1 MGQVYSNF
9 THINYEELQSKIK
22 TKSNTN
28 IIILNT
34 LSNDNQSYLIKGT
47 LKATY
52 EIGIMNDHLKRNKNI
67 DIIIYGKDHYDTS
80 VIKKYNQLKKLGF
93 KNVSIYFGGL
103 FEWALLQDIYGSSNF
118 ETDGQIKD
126 PLQITKYKN

>member
-9 THINYEELQSKIK
+9 SHVNYEELQTKIK
-22 TKSNTN
+22 RGIT
-28 IIILNT
+28 IILLNT
-34 LSNDNQSYLIKGT
+34 LSVDNQSYLIKGT
-47 LKATY
+47 LKAAY
-52 EIGIMNDHLKRNKNI
+52 EIGIMNEYLKKNKNI
-67 DIIIYGKDHYDTS
+67 EIIIYGKDHYDTS

-126 PLQITKYKN
+126 PIQISKYKN

>member
-9 THINYEELQSKIK
+9 THINYEELQSKIG
-22 TKSNTN
+22 TS
-28 IIILNT
+28 IILLNT
-34 LSNDNQSYLIKGT
+34 LSSEDQKYLIKGT
-47 LKATY
+47 LNAMY
-52 EIGIMNDHLKRNKNI
+52 EIGIMNEQLKKNKNVE
-67 DIIIYGKDHYDTS
+67 IIIYGKDHYDIY

-118 ETDGQIKD
+118 QTDGQIKD

>member
-9 THINYEELQSKIK
+9 THINYETLQSKIG
-22 TKSNTN
+22 TS
-28 IIILNT
+28 IILLNT
-34 LSNDNQSYLIKGT
+34 LSADDQKYLIKGT
-47 LKATY
+47 LNAVY
-52 EIGIMNDHLKRNKNI
+52 EIGIMNDQLKKNKNVE
-67 DIIIYGKDHYDTS
+67 IIIYGKDHYDTS

-93 KNVSIYFGGL
+93 NKVSIYFGGL

-118 ETDGQIKD
+118 QTDGQIKD

>member
-9 THINYEELQSKIK
+9 SHINYEELQ
-22 TKSNTN
+22 TKVKRGNT
-28 IIILNT
+28 IVLLNT
-34 LSNDNQSYLIKGT
+34 LSSENQSYLIKGT

-52 EIGIMNDHLKRNKNI
+52 EISIMNDYLKKNKNI
-67 DIIIYGKDHYDTS
+67 EIIIYGKDHYDTS

-93 KNVSIYFGGL
+93 KNVFVYFGGL

-126 PLQITKYKN
+126 PLQISKYKN

>member
-9 THINYEELQSKIK
+9 KHVNYETLQSKIS
-22 TKSNTN
+22 TS
-28 IIILNT
+28 IILLNT
-34 LSNDNQSYLIKGT
+34 LSLDDQKYLIKGT
-47 LKATY
+47 INAVY
-52 EIGIMNDHLKRNKNI
+52 EIGFMNDQLKKNKNI
-67 DIIIYGKDHYDTS
+67 EIIIYGKDHYDTS

-93 KNVSIYFGGL
+93 NNVSIYFGGL

-118 ETDGQIKD
+118 QTDGQIKD

>member
-9 THINYEELQSKIK
+9 THINYEELQIKIG
-22 TKSNTN
+22 TS
-28 IIILNT
+28 IILLNT
-34 LSNDNQSYLIKGT
+34 LSSDDQKYLIKGT
-47 LKATY
+47 LNAMY
-52 EIGIMNDHLKRNKNI
+52 EIGIMNEQLKKNKNVE
-67 DIIIYGKDHYDTS
+67 IIIYGKDHYDIS

-118 ETDGQIKD
+118 QTDGQIKD

>member
-9 THINYEELQSKIK
+9 THINYEELQSKIG
-22 TKSNTN
+22 TS
-28 IIILNT
+28 IILLNT
-34 LSNDNQSYLIKGT
+34 LSSEDQKYLIKGT
-47 LKATY
+47 LNAMY
-52 EIGIMNDHLKRNKNI
+52 EIGIMNEQLKKNKNVE
-67 DIIIYGKDHYDTS
+67 IIIYGKDHYDIS

-118 ETDGQIKD
+118 QTDGQIKD
-126 PLQITKYKN
+126 PLQISKYKN

>member
-9 THINYEELQSKIK
+9 THINYHDLQSKIG
-22 TKSNTN
+22 TS
-28 IIILNT
+28 IILLNT
-34 LSNDNQSYLIKGT
+34 LSADNQKYLIKGT
-47 LKATY
+47 LNAVY
-52 EIGIMNDHLKRNKNI
+52 EIGIMNDQLKKNKNI
-67 DIIIYGKDHYDTS
+67 EIIIYGKDHYDVS
-80 VIKKYNQLKKLGF
+80 VITKYNQLKKLGF

-118 ETDGQIKD
+118 QTDGEIKD

>member
-9 THINYEELQSKIK
+9 THVNYETLQSKIS
-22 TKSNTN
+22 TS
-28 IIILNT
+28 IILLNT
-34 LSNDNQSYLIKGT
+34 LSLDDQKYLIKGT
-47 LKATY
+47 INAVY
-52 EIGIMNDHLKRNKNI
+52 EIGFMNDQLKKNKNI
-67 DIIIYGKDHYDTS
+67 EIIIYGKDHYDTS

-93 KNVSIYFGGL
+93 NNVSIYFGGL

-118 ETDGQIKD
+118 QTDGQIKD

>member
-9 THINYEELQSKIK
+9 THVNYETLQSKIG
-22 TKSNTN
+22 TS
-28 IIILNT
+28 IILLNT
-34 LSNDNQSYLIKGT
+34 LSADDQKYLIKGT
-47 LKATY
+47 INAVY
-52 EIGIMNDHLKRNKNI
+52 EIGFMNDQLKKNKNI
-67 DIIIYGKDHYDTS
+67 EIIIYGKDHYDTT

-93 KNVSIYFGGL
+93 NNVSIYFGGL

-118 ETDGQIKD
+118 QTDGQIKD

>member
-9 THINYEELQSKIK
+9 THVNYETLQSKIG
-22 TKSNTN
+22 TS
-28 IIILNT
+28 IILLNT
-34 LSNDNQSYLIKGT
+34 LSTDDQKYLIKGT
-47 LKATY
+47 INAVY
-52 EIGIMNDHLKRNKNI
+52 EIGFMNDQLKKNKNI
-67 DIIIYGKDHYDTS
+67 EIIIYGKDHYDTT

-93 KNVSIYFGGL
+93 NNVSIYFGGL

-118 ETDGQIKD
+118 QTDGQIKD

>member
-9 THINYEELQSKIK
+9 THVNYETLQSKIG
-22 TKSNTN
+22 TS
-28 IIILNT
+28 IILLNT
-34 LSNDNQSYLIKGT
+34 LSTDDQKYLIKGT
-47 LKATY
+47 INAVY
-52 EIGIMNDHLKRNKNI
+52 EIGFMNDQLKKNKHI
-67 DIIIYGKDHYDTS
+67 EIIIYGKDHYDTT

-93 KNVSIYFGGL
+93 NNVSIYFGGL

-118 ETDGQIKD
+118 QTDGQIKD

>member
-9 THINYEELQSKIK
+9 THINYEQLQSKIG
-22 TKSNTN
+22 TS
-28 IIILNT
+28 IILLNT
-34 LSNDNQSYLIKGT
+34 LSSEDQKYLIKGT
-47 LKATY
+47 LNAMY
-52 EIGIMNDHLKRNKNI
+52 EIGIMNEQLKKNKNVE
-67 DIIIYGKDHYDTS
+67 IIIYGKDHYDIS

-118 ETDGQIKD
+118 QTDGQIKD
-126 PLQITKYKN
+126 PLQISKYKN

>member
-9 THINYEELQSKIK
+9 SHINYEELQ
-22 TKSNTN
+22 TKVKKGVSL
-28 IIILNT
+28 ILLNT
-34 LSNDNQSYLIKGT
+34 LSSDNQSYLIKGT

-52 EIGIMNDHLKRNKNI
+52 EIGIMNDYLKKNKNI
-67 DIIIYGKDHYDTS
+67 EIIIYGKDHYDTS

-118 ETDGQIKD
+118 ETDGQISD

>member
-9 THINYEELQSKIK
+9 THINYEELQSKIG
-22 TKSNTN
+22 TS
-28 IIILNT
+28 IILLNT
-34 LSNDNQSYLIKGT
+34 LSSEDQKYLIKGT
-47 LKATY
+47 LNAMY
-52 EIGIMNDHLKRNKNI
+52 EIGIMNEQLKKNKNVE
-67 DIIIYGKDHYDTS
+67 IIIYGKDHYDIS

-118 ETDGQIKD
+118 QTDGQIKD

>member
-9 THINYEELQSKIK
+9 THVNYEELQTKIK
-22 TKSNTN
+22 RGVT
-28 IIILNT
+28 IILLNT
-34 LSNDNQSYLIKGT
+34 LSVDNQSYLIKGT
-47 LKATY
+47 LKAAY
-52 EIGIMNDHLKRNKNI
+52 EIGIMNDYLKKNKNI
-67 DIIIYGKDHYDTS
+67 EIIIYGKDHYDTS

-118 ETDGQIKD
+118 EKDGQIND
-126 PLQITKYKN
+126 PIQISKYKN